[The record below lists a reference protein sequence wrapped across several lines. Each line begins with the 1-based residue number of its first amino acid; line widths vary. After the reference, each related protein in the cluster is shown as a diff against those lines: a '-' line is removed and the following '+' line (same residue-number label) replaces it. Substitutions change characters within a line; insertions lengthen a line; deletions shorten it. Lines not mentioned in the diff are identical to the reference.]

1 MNYLVNYQHI
11 RSDFFLSGMNYPSQ
25 HIPVDYAPLSLHA
38 MIGSAPCST
47 RIAFWGH
54 WAKLHE

>member
-25 HIPVDYAPLSLHA
+25 HIPVDYAPLFVPTGAQPVMPTPWFQPLTFFGA
-38 MIGSAPCST
+38 
-47 RIAFWGH
+47 
-54 WAKLHE
+54 